1 MLPLRLGCV
10 LRSAPPRFANRIQ
23 GAGGLRSLAG
33 PAGTDMRATRRARF
47 QLLAQNGIFAALL
60 IAAALL
66 LAQLAGQHSRQW
78 DLTQNS
84 RNSLSEGTL
93 QLLRTLDG
101 PVTITAYST
110 EQDPTLGDI
119 RRQIADFIARYQRI
133 KPDIALKF
141 VDPQQQPK
149 ATATA
154 NIRANGEMVVELAGR
169 SEHLTNLDE
178 SSLTNLLTRLARSHE
193 RLVMFL
199 AGHGERNPGG
209 IANHDLGEFGKR
221 LETKGFKVSTLNLA
235 AAQDVPA
242 NAAVLVIATPQVDLL
257 PAETTKLA
265 AWLERG
271 GSLLWLLDQEPLH
284 GLQPIADALHLEL
297 SPGVVVDPAAND
309 IKASATLAIAFNYPN
324 HPVTR
329 GFVLNSAFPLA
340 RRIGHQPDDK
350 VWRFSP
356 LVETAQRGWI
366 ETGALDD
373 KVAFDKARDMPGPVT
388 VAGALERDLN
398 GKPQR
403 VIVTGSGHFVANT
416 YAGLLGNLDL
426 GINMVN
432 WLAGDDALIAI
443 QPKSLVD
450 GNIELSRA
458 WLLFIGLAFI
468 IAVPGAF
475 LFTGGMLWW
484 RRRRA

>member
-1 MLPLRLGCV
+1 
-10 LRSAPPRFANRIQ
+10 
-23 GAGGLRSLAG
+23 
-33 PAGTDMRATRRARF
+33 
-47 QLLAQNGIFAALL
+47 
-60 IAAALL
+60 
-66 LAQLAGQHSRQW
+66 
-78 DLTQNS
+78 
-84 RNSLSEGTL
+84 
-93 QLLRTLDG
+93 
-101 PVTITAYST
+101 
-110 EQDPTLGDI
+110 
-119 RRQIADFIARYQRI
+119 
-133 KPDIALKF
+133 
-141 VDPQQQPK
+141 
-149 ATATA
+149 
-154 NIRANGEMVVELAGR
+154 MVVELAGR

-432 WLAGDDALIAI
+432 WLAGDDTLIAI